1 MTENSQNL
9 KDSFQIIQQEGG
21 IIEVKVLKAYE
32 KKEDYI
38 KQAVLGVQEIMRICK
53 ENPEKK
59 YKILIDLSSIGT
71 KGASSVETRRIYQKI
86 MSYPQIEKVAII
98 GLGNFS
104 RAIINV
110 LFRTTG
116 KEGVKW
122 FSNPK
127 EALSWLKKYHN
138 PN

>member
-1 MTENSQNL
+1 MVENSENL
-9 KDSFQIIQQEGG
+9 KDSFQIKQQEGR
-21 IIEVKVLKAYE
+21 IIEVKILKVYK

-59 YKILIDLSSIGT
+59 YKILIDLSLIGG
-71 KGASSVETRRIYQKI
+71 KGVSSVETRRIYQKI

-98 GLGNFS
+98 GLSSFS

-110 LFRTTG
+110 LFKTTG
-116 KEGVKW
+116 KECVKW
-122 FSNPK
+122 FSNSK
-127 EALSWLKKYHN
+127 EALSWLNKKD
-138 PN
+138 